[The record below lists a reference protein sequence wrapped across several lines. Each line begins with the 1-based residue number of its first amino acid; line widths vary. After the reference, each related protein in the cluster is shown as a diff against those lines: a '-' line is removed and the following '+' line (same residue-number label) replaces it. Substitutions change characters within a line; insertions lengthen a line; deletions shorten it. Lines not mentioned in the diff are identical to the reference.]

1 MIHLNYKPILT
12 KVRNIINQQKQRKL
26 TSIERLVVI
35 KNFIIPRLNHLI
47 LTLPNPSKDLF
58 YTDLEK
64 ELYYFLWNSKIHKI
78 KKNTI
83 IHDYTFGGFVLK
95 MMDIIE
101 LTHAL
106 KSGWIRRLLKQKT
119 NWKLK

>member
-78 KKNTI
+78 KKKYNN
-83 IHDYTFGGFVLK
+83 
-95 MMDIIE
+95 
-101 LTHAL
+101 
-106 KSGWIRRLLKQKT
+106 S
-119 NWKLK
+119 